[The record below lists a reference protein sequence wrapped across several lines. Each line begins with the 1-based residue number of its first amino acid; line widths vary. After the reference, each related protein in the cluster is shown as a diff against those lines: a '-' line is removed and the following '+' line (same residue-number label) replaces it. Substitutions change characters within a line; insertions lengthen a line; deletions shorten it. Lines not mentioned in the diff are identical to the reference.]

1 MCNIKHIVSLLLVF
15 VLIGTMT
22 ACQKNE
28 EITVSEDTTV
38 ADVTSMEE
46 VEEADAEEEVTLNFD
61 TAVSPIMMNP
71 NDISVNTYLA
81 EAEATMHN
89 DIHGTDVTSLVMP
102 LGIYTEVLESNVP
115 EGETSSPAFFYDEN
129 GYALAPYSPVIN
141 GTAISG
147 GVAIRDMS
155 DSDND
160 GEIQAYGSFVPAIDD
175 TSSDFYGILISYS
188 FVDGENYAIS
198 PTTNGH
204 IVMLQM
210 LEKYESGE
218 FVLDENGDP
227 VILETFIKSLDVDVV
242 GEAIEVL
249 GDDIDTNLL
258 SLTYDYDGNLWFV
271 TGGFLVD
278 PYYETSSAG
287 FCGYIEREYID
298 SILNSSEDDMDIS
311 DYIHFMK
318 FEGRTDD
325 DGTVVVGENAEN
337 GLAAHENGVVI
348 LTNMAC
354 YLFSAIDESTEIP
367 EDAVLNDDATIM
379 QNWKVQYESDGRKIL
394 TDDGTEDGSGAGL
407 AWGGGSSPT
416 LTEDLV
422 LFTDNKETVSLIA
435 VDVNTGEKVIDDVAV
450 LDFGAEVSVENSICV
465 YSPNENLTSVLVCNW
480 LGAGKNDI
488 VDSSVQQFD
497 ALYDNDWRAEGS
509 SSLEPGVERID
520 IIKDEDGNYY
530 AESIWVR
537 EDLKSTCMI
546 KLSTATGN
554 YYGYT
559 QDEETGEWGFFVL
572 DYETGETI
580 LWIPVSDESDY
591 NNIAVGIM
599 QGNGN
604 TVFCPTDSTT
614 LVRISDRFAYLLNNT
629 DIDLDI
635 NEMSRTRQGD
645 DYATYIHTAVVS
657 VTDDVTANDDGTYT
671 LAICVNGLDLTMDS
685 YEVVYIDSEGNAVTL
700 DSSSYEITDKDGTV
714 VPGSYQMSSE
724 EICEIHLFIENNV
737 TGDSMALDTDTS
749 ENIKVSIALAIK

>member
-1 MCNIKHIVSLLLVF
+1 MNGKETMKRMLLMLWVIVIASAF
-15 VLIGTMT
+15 VG
-22 ACQKNE
+22 CQS
-28 EITVSEDTTV
+28 TD
-38 ADVTSMEE
+38 EE
-46 VEEADAEEEVTLNFD
+46 VGESTSVIVDSNIEDDVVELNFD
-61 TAVSPIMMNP
+61 TALIPTMMETN
-71 NDISVNTYLA
+71 NVTTNTYLA
-81 EAEATMHN
+81 AAEATMHN
-89 DIHGTDVTSLVMP
+89 DIYGTDVTSLSMP
-102 LGIYTEVLESNVP
+102 LGIYTEVWESDVP
-115 EGETSSPAFFYDEN
+115 EGETSPPAFFYDEN
-129 GYALAPYSPVIN
+129 GYALAPYSPMVN
-141 GTAISG
+141 GYSISG
-147 GVAIRDMS
+147 GVAIRDMNDS
-155 DSDND
+155 DSD
-160 GEIQAYGSFVPAIDD
+160 GEIQAFGSFVPALDD
-175 TSSDFYGILISYS
+175 AEEDAYGILISYA
-188 FVDGENYAIS
+188 FVDSENYVIA
-198 PTTNGH
+198 PATNGH

-210 LEKYESGE
+210 LEKDETGD

-227 VILETFIKSLDVDVV
+227 VILETFIKSLDIDVV
-242 GEAIEVL
+242 GEALDVL
-249 GDDIDTNLL
+249 GEEVDTSLL

-287 FCGYIEREYID
+287 FCGYIERAYID
-298 SILNSSEDDMDIS
+298 SVLDSAEDADELDVS

-337 GLAAHENGVVI
+337 GLAAHENGTVI

-354 YLFSAIDESTEIP
+354 YLFSAVDSSTEIP
-367 EDAVLNDDATIM
+367 EDAVLNEDGTIM
-379 QNWKVQYESDGRKIL
+379 QNWKVTYESDGRKVL
-394 TDDGTEDGSGAGL
+394 PDDGTEDGSGAGL

-416 LTEDLV
+416 LTENLV
-422 LFTDNKETVSLIA
+422 LFTDNQEVVSLIA
-435 VDVNTGEKVIDDVAV
+435 VDINTGERVMEDTPV
-450 LDFGAEVSVENSICV
+450 LDFGAQVSVENSICV

-509 SSLEPGVERID
+509 SSLEPGVERVD
-520 IIKDEDGNYY
+520 IIMDEDGNYS

-572 DYETGETI
+572 DYDTGETI
-580 LWIPVSDESDY
+580 LWIPVSSEIDY

-614 LVRISDRFAYLLNNT
+614 LVRISDRFAYLPNNE

-645 DYATYIHTAVVS
+645 DYATYIHTAEIF
-657 VTDDVTANDDGTYT
+657 VTEEIDSNTDGTYT
-671 LAICVNGLDLTMDS
+671 LAICVNGLEQTMGS
-685 YEVVYIDSEGNAVTL
+685 YEVVYMDSNGMEVVL
-700 DSSSYEITDKDGTV
+700 DSSCYVITDKDGTE
-714 VPGSYQMSSE
+714 VPEDYQMSPE
-724 EICEIHLFIENNV
+724 EICEIHLYVENNTDS
-737 TGDSMALDTDTS
+737 TGESTTLDIDTG
-749 ENIKVSIALAIK
+749 ENIKVSIALLEK